1 MYDVILGLLVTALGA
16 IEGTTLFVV
25 LEVVATLFCLFLIF
39 LPVAVFAGVLTFILR
54 LIRR

>member
-1 MYDVILGLLVTALGA
+1 MYNVILGLLVTALGA

-25 LEVVATLFCLFLIF
+25 LEVVATLFCLFLVFFPVAIFASILIF
-39 LPVAVFAGVLTFILR
+39 LLR